1 MPGLPLPP
9 VLPRRPDQHHRRL
22 GYLLPRRPA
31 VELDFV
37 PGSAQTALTKPPD
50 QLWGGLLLVRMDP
63 EPRTGPLVVSSG
75 AMRL

>member
-1 MPGLPLPP
+1 M
-9 VLPRRPDQHHRRL
+9 L
-22 GYLLPRRPA
+22 GVDWHSSPYVSA

-37 PGSAQTALTKPPD
+37 PGSAQTALTKPLD

-63 EPRTGPLVVSSG
+63 QPRSGPLVISSG